1 MYFQVVVLEKQEH
14 GRLLKEACIGQWNI
28 KTSDISNEV
37 KKKNQT
43 TLKYW
48 NLLQQLPSLTTAHLL
63 IDAAHEHT
71 GNSRSGLILGVTDI
85 ELYLSL
91 LLLPLKGEIDVSACG
106 VIMRRIVRQE
116 YCSLLSTNKRHNIWL
131 SASNYFLTI
140 PVLKLIVVIIF
151 VLRHIEA
158 VPVMLSLGDET
169 NVRWKNE
176 LWCGPGKFK

>member
-1 MYFQVVVLEKQEH
+1 MKW
-14 GRLLKEACIGQWNI
+14 R
-28 KTSDISNEV
+28 
-37 KKKNQT
+37 KKKSNQIKILKSFAT
-43 TLKYW
+43 ITKSYYSTLADW
-48 NLLQQLPSLTTAHLL
+48 CSSWAHRKFK
-63 IDAAHEHT
+63 EWT
-71 GNSRSGLILGVTDI
+71 NFGCDI

-91 LLLPLKGEIDVSACG
+91 LLLPLKGEIDVSVCG
-106 VIMRRIVRQE
+106 VIMRRLVRQE

-158 VPVMLSLGDET
+158 VSVMLSLGDET

-176 LWCGPGKFK
+176 LWYGPGKFK